1 MQFRLSA
8 AAFAKDPR
16 VPQDAEKALAETMV
30 SLKMVDAAAVAKTPV
45 TAYFDNQYVEAL
57 EKEGFLKKLWP

>member
-1 MQFRLSA
+1 MMQRLCMLACGVLALVTLKLVDTGA
-8 AAFAKDPR
+8 A
-16 VPQDAEKALAETMV
+16 
-30 SLKMVDAAAVAKTPV
+30 AKTPA